1 MTIELKEEEKYF
13 NSKSQILAVDGQPAV
28 MIAST
33 DGIGETQLFHEFEWS
48 TNLLFPEAVSLFKS
62 AYYLTDARYNLEDQR
77 FPFPKIYAGY
87 VNLGD
92 SLHLNGRC
100 QEVPVQAFFSKPK
113 KFVRREDVT
122 INLATPFYQ
131 ITFAVSPDKLN
142 LETDCALRPGETG
155 LLEGVKMAQMQ
166 VYANIPDI
174 AAKIIKHT
182 LQQPVQQSELEGIMA
197 GLLSGYKIPEQI
209 KENEKIKKNFL

>member
-1 MTIELKEEEKYF
+1 MTIELKDEEKCF
-13 NSKSQILAVDGQPAV
+13 NSESQILAVNGQPAV

-33 DGIGETQLFHEFEWS
+33 KGISETRPFHEFEWQI
-48 TNLLFPEAVSLFKS
+48 NLSFPETVSLFKR
-62 AYYLTDARYNLEDQR
+62 AYLLTDARYNLEDQR
-77 FPFPKIYAGY
+77 FPFPKIHAGY
-87 VNLGD
+87 VNLRD
-92 SLHLNGRC
+92 SLDLDGHCL
-100 QEVPVQAFFSKPK
+100 EVPVHKFFSKPT
-113 KFVRREDVT
+113 KFVHRKDAT
-122 INLATPFYQ
+122 INLATPFYD
-131 ITFAVSPDKLN
+131 ITFTVSPDKLD

-166 VYANIPDI
+166 VYANVPDI

>member
-1 MTIELKEEEKYF
+1 MTIELKDEQKCF
-13 NSKSQILAVDGQPAV
+13 NSESQILAVNGQPAV

-33 DGIGETQLFHEFEWS
+33 KGISETRPFHEFEWQI
-48 TNLLFPEAVSLFKS
+48 NLSFPETVSLFKR
-62 AYYLTDARYNLEDQR
+62 AYLLTDARYNLEDQR

-174 AAKIIKHT
+174 AAKIIKRT
-182 LQQPVQQSELEGIMA
+182 LPVTVQQSELEEVMKE
-197 GLLSGYKIPEQI
+197 LLSVHQTPER
-209 KENEKIKKNFL
+209 KDY